1 MSQRG
6 YFPFR
11 AFVQKNDIGYKKA
24 QVISFY
30 PEGDPSEA
38 KPYVLVE
45 YVFAERKGIRE
56 KLPYDFLINETG
68 LKLAFYMTEGLIT
81 GTNITFS
88 ACTYYHASHASTG
101 PHDLIREIKT
111 TN

>member
-1 MSQRG
+1 LYKR
-6 YFPFR
+6 
-11 AFVQKNDIGYKKA
+11 NDIGYKKA
-24 QVISFY
+24 QVISFH

-45 YVFAERKGIRE
+45 YVFTERKGIRE

>member
-24 QVISFY
+24 QVISFH

-45 YVFAERKGIRE
+45 YVFAERKDIRE
-56 KLPYDFLINETG
+56 KIN
-68 LKLAFYMTEGLIT
+68 L
-81 GTNITFS
+81 
-88 ACTYYHASHASTG
+88 
-101 PHDLIREIKT
+101 
-111 TN
+111 